1 MCCVCGGVGAPVPGR
16 GAGFRRRQDVLDH
29 RRLGSGLPI
38 GVRCNGGLPLLEV
51 HHIKPLAEG
60 GPDTVDNAVAIC
72 PTRYRACHY
81 AADKASIRDTLVKRV
96 ARLVA
101 H

>member
-1 MCCVCGGVGAPVPGR
+1 MSCGGVGAPVPGE
-16 GAGFRRRQDVLDH
+16 AQASAAAADVLDH

-72 PTRYRACHY
+72 PTRYRACHH
-81 AADKASIRDTLVKRV
+81 AADKASIRDTLVKSV